1 VFSWNFRDL
10 WSGVNGYLRD
20 DLEQV
25 EATVQARWFAQHG
38 DDGAHTQITADYIVA
53 SAAHALRLGLSAT
66 VDPQTAV
73 DVSGTWTIKVVKPPS
88 PTAIVSVI
96 PSTVDDVTLWSLSTA
111 GRSMGEIVLLRA
123 AYDYGLT
130 HFGFVLRSNSST
142 TPPSDAAKFLTFGDG
157 TGTNYDALTLGV
169 SETAILR
176 LESCQPTPTAA
187 FGTYWRTL
195 GKLSV

>member
-20 DLEQV
+20 DLDQI
-25 EATVQARWFAQHG
+25 EATVQSRWFAQHAADGSHG
-38 DDGAHTQITADYIVA
+38 DVTADSVVA
-53 SAAHALRLGLSAT
+53 DAAHVLRLGLSAS
-66 VDPQTAV
+66 VDPQAAE
-73 DVSGTWTIKVVKPPS
+73 DVGGIWTIKVVRPPS
-88 PTAIVSVI
+88 ATAVVSVI

-111 GRSMGEIVLLRA
+111 GRQAGEIVLLRA

-130 HFGFVLRSNSST
+130 HFGFVIRSNSST

-157 TGTNYDALTLGV
+157 TGTNYDAITLGV
-169 SETAILR
+169 SETVVLR
-176 LESCQPTPTAA
+176 LESCQPTPTSA